1 MAFKGGFY
9 RKPVNIDFDGIVGLY
24 TAGKARAEQT
34 REGVRKERGEQLKA
48 LSEASN
54 FEVSGIEDFDQLIQ
68 GMANNARTVLLDA
81 HKANIAGEGTRS
93 MSAAETSNQSSQMQ
107 MLGKMS
113 EMKAKK
119 IEEVK
124 KLVEKGEASQAMLEN
139 EYATFFQDEAQ
150 KLVITDPDGK
160 QRTANRTLT
169 PVMWKDDKG
178 RSKHGLKVKQE
189 YVDQDGKLQTFE
201 GYTTVADVVNPRNKF
216 IKQQT
221 VITKSQEV
229 LDVFGK
235 RQFAVGPD
243 GVEYD
248 NPFYNQVGSGPN
260 GERFFMRPIA
270 QEMFADVR
278 NTVENNI
285 SNLSDDD
292 YVAMIQ
298 SMGGGTVT
306 DGGFKGYRP
315 LEQVNQAYGG
325 LYDEEGNS
333 ITFQSDP
340 LVIMRNQDMSYNIS
354 EDNKKIVDA
363 YVRDNVY
370 KGMNVT
376 AEEIRTGVV
385 RGSSGSETTDYGM
398 TVLPMSTV
406 ENGRSNEYLVNNFD
420 FGAEYYRDVVAAELI
435 VASSLDGGANVNQ
448 ITDVNDFLRFGYNKD
463 KSLYDTN
470 TKTAKLTTANKYFS
484 DMGGLGIQD
493 TKIVGAGLS
502 NFKKLYPQAKYTS
515 VAGYEINEVTGMI
528 GVQTNSGFQ
537 VHFLGTADIA
547 DMKKQI
553 ASGGGNVGGTSTS
566 GLVGLSVAKLPVVSK
581 PLTDSELTTR
591 WKERYKKDPD
601 FAQRA
606 NAIAESYNLK
616 SGENPVPTTLG
627 MAKIGPKKWWYDVL
641 ETYK

>member
-24 TAGKARAEQT
+24 TAGKARAEET

-124 KLVEKGEASQAMLEN
+124 KLVEKGDASQAMLEN

-169 PVMWKDDKG
+169 PVMWKDNKG

-189 YVDQDGKLQTFE
+189 YVDQDGNLQTFE

-221 VITKSQEV
+221 VITKSQEI

-235 RQFAVGPD
+235 REFAVGANGAQIP
-243 GVEYD
+243 

-260 GERFFMRPIA
+260 GERFFMRPVT
-270 QEMFADVR
+270 QEMFDDVR

-285 SNLSDDD
+285 ANLSDDD

-325 LYDEEGNS
+325 LYDDEGLPIS
-333 ITFQSDP
+333 FESDP
-340 LVIMRNQDMSYNIS
+340 LVIMRNQDMSYNITD
-354 EDNKKIVDA
+354 DNKKIVDA
-363 YVRDNVY
+363 YLRDNVY
-370 KGMNVT
+370 KGMDVT
-376 AEEIRTGVV
+376 SEEIRTGSLR
-385 RGSSGSETTDYGM
+385 RGGGSVDEAAFPLGTLDVQVYDANLQKTVPQEIDADYVLGALSSE
-398 TVLPMSTV
+398 VLLT
-406 ENGRSNEYLVNNFD
+406 EIGRGNASN
-420 FGAEYYRDVVAAELI
+420 
-435 VASSLDGGANVNQ
+435 
-448 ITDVNDFLRFGYNKD
+448 
-463 KSLYDTN
+463 
-470 TKTAKLTTANKYFS
+470 
-484 DMGGLGIQD
+484 
-493 TKIVGAGLS
+493 
-502 NFKKLYPQAKYTS
+502 
-515 VAGYEINEVTGMI
+515 
-528 GVQTNSGFQ
+528 
-537 VHFLGTADIA
+537 TADITA
-547 DMKKQI
+547 YNDWIQKGVLPSSATTNVSNMEEVQKMLQNNKGDMSGTEVVGKSFAGFDEVDKPLLGSLTSFGGYEFETVRGLVAVNTGDRVTI
-553 ASGGGNVGGTSTS
+553 HAIGDVETSSMENALKAGGGSQVGAVVNK
-566 GLVGLSVAKLPVVSK
+566 LALSQVKKTTALSANLSSSDLRTLWQKTYKSNPSFASKADALAKELGQTNGYDIK
-581 PLTDSELTTR
+581 LTQKGGATLGIHNFWQEMLTD
-591 WKERYKKDPD
+591 
-601 FAQRA
+601 
-606 NAIAESYNLK
+606 
-616 SGENPVPTTLG
+616 
-627 MAKIGPKKWWYDVL
+627 
-641 ETYK
+641 